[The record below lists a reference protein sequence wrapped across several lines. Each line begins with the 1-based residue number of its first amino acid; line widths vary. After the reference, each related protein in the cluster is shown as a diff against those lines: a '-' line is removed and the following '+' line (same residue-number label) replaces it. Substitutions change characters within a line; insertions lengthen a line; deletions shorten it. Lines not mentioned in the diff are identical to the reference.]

1 MKLGKYILGL
11 ALVAA
16 GLTSCDTDN
25 VSAIYEPAVANISFI
40 SAQPSTIVT
49 KANSLEVP
57 VALSRAI
64 TDGDYTANVTL
75 SNAPANVSLKSNQ
88 VTFANG
94 EGIAY
99 ATVVFNEME
108 PGETYSARVNL
119 SDADILTAD
128 TTYNKNAQ
136 LKSSVVSVMCDFN
149 WVDAG
154 TCDLYDYT
162 CAMFGLPA
170 PTVAEGVKVINGE
183 RSNVYRIIDP
193 MEALFPGDPDND
205 HDYLEFTLKDGKM
218 SFTEGFHVSYWGYYI
233 YYVPSQY
240 SGYCFVADDGNT
252 HDFNFL
258 LNDNDGGLYSG
269 GRLVIVY
276 PAN

>member
-25 VSAIYEPAVANISFI
+25 VGAIYEPAVANISFI
-40 SAQPSTIVT
+40 SAEPSTIVT
-49 KANSLEVP
+49 KASSLEVP
-57 VALSRAI
+57 VAVSRAI
-64 TDGDYTANVTL
+64 KNGNYTANVTL
-75 SNAPANVSLKSNQ
+75 ADAPANVSLKSNQ
-88 VTFANG
+88 VTFADG

-108 PGETYSARVNL
+108 PGETYSARVKL
-119 SDADILTAD
+119 SDADLATAD

-136 LKSSVVSVMCDFN
+136 ITSSVVSVMCDFN

-154 TCDLYDYT
+154 TCDLYDFT
-162 CAMFGLPA
+162 SAMFGLPA
-170 PTVAEGVKVINGE
+170 PTVAEGVKVVNGE

-205 HDYLEFTLKDGKM
+205 HDYLEFTLVDGKM

-240 SGYCFVADDGNT
+240 DSYCFVTDDGNT

-258 LNDNDGGLYSG
+258 LNDKDGGLYSG

-276 PAN
+276 PK

>member
-11 ALVAA
+11 ALIAA
-16 GLTSCDTDN
+16 AFTSCDTEN
-25 VSAIYEPAVANISFI
+25 KGAIYEPTVANISFMT
-40 SAQPSTIVT
+40 AEPSTVVT
-49 KANSLEVP
+49 KASSIEIP

-64 TDGDYTANVTL
+64 KNGSYTANVTL
-75 SNAPANVSLKSNQ
+75 TDAPANVSLKSNQ
-88 VTFANG
+88 VTFADG

-99 ATVVFNEME
+99 ATVVFNDME
-108 PGETYSARVNL
+108 PGETYTAKVNL

-154 TCDLYDYT
+154 TCDLYDFT
-162 CAMFGLPA
+162 CAMFGLSA
-170 PTVAEGVKVINGE
+170 PTVAQGVKVINGE
-183 RSNVYRIIDP
+183 RSNVYRILDP

-233 YYVPSQY
+233 YYVPSNY
-240 SGYCFVADDGNT
+240 PSYCFVADDGNT

-276 PAN
+276 PN